1 MQRMIKIKATA
12 SIFLLLSLT
21 AAAWAGPIGSSARS
35 AIPSDIQQIISVD
48 YRALKGSDTA
58 MALKA
63 QVLPPSMKEF
73 EDALKGV
80 GIDPDKDVDQLTFAA
95 YRKGKQGVKVVGS
108 AQGSF
113 SEKIV
118 LKKIKLNKIKPAKYH
133 DSDVY
138 PMSSGMQMTFLDD
151 NTLLF
156 GDSSALQGAMDARDG
171 YGPTLD
177 SNPAVTN
184 LIGSADSGTVWSILD
199 QQGTQNMLLSALGD
213 AGKLADFDTLKK
225 RVVGSRYIMNF
236 TNGVTFDLDVVTSD
250 SVTAATLSS
259 LVKAGVLF
267 RKMTSSPIEKAALD
281 AVSINSDGSDL
292 QMHFKAEDK
301 QFQSLIHSD
310 LFAAVSK

>member
-1 MQRMIKIKATA
+1 MKAINA
-12 SIFLLLSLT
+12 LFVLIILLS
-21 AAAWAGPIGSSARS
+21 AAAWGSPIGSSARS

-95 YRKGKQGVKVVGS
+95 YRKGKQGIKVVGS

-113 SEKIV
+113 SEKVV
-118 LKKIKLNKIKPAKYH
+118 LKKIKLNKIKPVKVR

-138 PMSSGMQMTFLDD
+138 PMSSGMQMTFLDE

-156 GDSSALQGAMDARDG
+156 GDSVALQGALDARDG
-171 YGPTLD
+171 LGPTLD
-177 SNPAVTN
+177 SNPTIEN
-184 LIGSADSGTVWSILD
+184 MIGSVDSGTVWSILD

-225 RVVGSRYIMNF
+225 HVVGSRYTMNF
-236 TNGVTFDLDVVTSD
+236 TNGVNFDLDVVTSD

-259 LVKAGVLF
+259 LVKAGVLY
-267 RKMTSSPIEKAALD
+267 RKMTANPTEKAALD
-281 AVSINSDGSDL
+281 SVSINSDSSDL